1 MKILNE
7 SLNSIKE
14 IILFKAKNYFSLK
27 FQKKSNEVSEYG
39 YKMSFIN
46 KIMENIEFYSLNRE
60 KDLKN
65 INEDIV
71 KIKNHILES

>member
-27 FQKKSNEVSEYG
+27 FQKKAMKFQN
-39 YKMSFIN
+39 M
-46 KIMENIEFYSLNRE
+46 
-60 KDLKN
+60 
-65 INEDIV
+65 DI
-71 KIKNHILES
+71 K